1 MKGEKKMKTQS
12 IVRLGDYIQAGYP
25 AIVLNTS
32 EEERALEECYRIAKG
47 LAMQFYVWSE
57 TKGVVK
63 YVTDEK
69 NGEIIHEPVKDSVA
83 PDEEA
88 LNEGLTYDDNTIY
101 CVLDFH
107 PYIKAP
113 TAWRTAKDVFA
124 EAKTKGIIYIFISCK
139 FDVPAELEHEVIVTS
154 LDLPQKEDL
163 QEIVDQFRQMYEIRV
178 PENLDEVLDA
188 ALGLT
193 MAEAENAYATSLSK
207 TGGFD
212 VDIINNVKRQII
224 CKDGLLEYMQPKETI
239 ETVGGMKNFTR
250 YTENR
255 LSAYSEEARAYGLP
269 YPKGVL
275 LVGIPG
281 CGKSLAAKALSNMWK
296 KPLLK
301 LDLGKL
307 FGSLVGDTEANTRK
321 ALEIAEAMAPAILWI
336 DEIEKG
342 LSGVGSSG
350 KTDSGVTSRM
360 FGTIL
365 TWLQEKE
372 TPVYVIATA
381 NNISSLPPE
390 FLRKGRFDEIF
401 FVDLPS
407 DEEREEIF
415 KIQLEKYNRN
425 SEDFDIAELAES
437 SEGYT
442 GAEIEEA
449 IVSAM
454 FNAWNDGK
462 RQLTT
467 DDIKT
472 VMSEEIKPMSQGI
485 MSGTVQALREWSSTH
500 GIRNAS
506 SIPKVKKE
514 AISTGSTRSTRQ
526 IRFKNQTN
534 GKAGGTEQTNKG
546 ES

>member
-1 MKGEKKMKTQS
+1 MSMQTSLQLK
-12 IVRLGDYIQAGYP
+12 DYIYAGYP

-32 EEERALEECYRIAKG
+32 EEVRAIEECCRIAESVN
-47 LAMQFYVWSE
+47 MQFHVWSE
-57 TKGVVK
+57 TKGVIQ
-63 YVTDEK
+63 YFFDK
-69 NGEIIHEPVKDSVA
+69 NTKEISSKDMNTKIS

-88 LNEGLTYDDNTIY
+88 LTNGLNYGNDVIY
-101 CVLDFH
+101 CMLDFH

-113 TAWRTAKDVFA
+113 SVWRTAKDVFSD
-124 EAKTKGIIYIFISCK
+124 AKAKGIIYLFISSK
-139 FDVPAELEHEVIVTS
+139 FDVPPELEHEVIITN
-154 LDLPQKEDL
+154 LDLPNKEDL
-163 QEIVDQFRQMYEIRV
+163 REIAIGMCKTYRIDI
-178 PENLDEVLDA
+178 PENIEDALDA

-193 MAEAENAYATSLSK
+193 TFEAENSFATSISK
-207 TGGFD
+207 TKTLD

-224 CKDGLLEYMQPKETI
+224 CKDGLLEYIQSKETL
-239 ETVGGMKNFTR
+239 ETVGGMKEFISYAEER
-250 YTENR
+250 F
-255 LSAYSEEARAYGLP
+255 SAYSEEAQEYGLP

-307 FGSLVGDTEANTRK
+307 FGSLVGDTESRTRK
-321 ALEIAEAMAPAILWI
+321 ALEIAEAMAPSILWI

-381 NNISSLPPE
+381 NNISSLPAE

-407 DEEREEIF
+407 EEERKEIF
-415 KIQLEKYNRN
+415 KIQIQKKKGKAE
-425 SEDFDIAELAES
+425 EFDIEKLANLS
-437 SEGYT
+437 DGYT
-442 GAEIEEA
+442 GAEIEECV
-449 IVSAM
+449 VSSM
-454 FNAWNDGK
+454 FYAWNDGK
-462 RQLTT
+462 RPYTT
-467 DDIKT
+467 DDLIIA
-472 VMSEEIKPMSQGI
+472 MSKIKPMAKGI
-485 MSGTVQALREWSSTH
+485 MSETVGALRSWSTSH
-500 GIRNAS
+500 GIRNAN
-506 SIPKVKKE
+506 
-514 AISTGSTRSTRQ
+514 ISDVA
-526 IRFKNQTN
+526 N
-534 GKAGGTEQTNKG
+534 EQTTNLIETKG
-546 ES
+546 SRVMRFEGEEE

>member
-1 MKGEKKMKTQS
+1 MNTQS
-12 IVRLGDYIQAGYP
+12 IVRLGDYIRAGYP

-32 EEERALEECYRIAKG
+32 EEARALEECYRIAKG

-63 YVTDEK
+63 YKTKK
-69 NGEIIHEPVKDSVA
+69 NSGEIIHETVKEGLP

-88 LNEGLTYDDNTIY
+88 LKEGLSYDDNTIY
-101 CVLDFH
+101 CMVDFH

-124 EAKTKGIIYIFISCK
+124 EAKAKGTIYIFISCK

-239 ETVGGMKNFTR
+239 ETVGGMKNFTS
-250 YTENR
+250 YAENR

-425 SEDFDIAELAES
+425 SEDFDIAELAKASAE
-437 SEGYT
+437 YT
-442 GAEIEEA
+442 GAEIEES

-462 RQLTT
+462 RPVIT

-506 SIPKVKKE
+506 SIQKVKKE
-514 AISTGSTRSTRQ
+514 AISAGTPKKGRTV
-526 IRFKNQTN
+526 RFNKSIG
-534 GKAGGTEQTNKG
+534 GKTENVDKTDKE